1 MFRSIS
7 YANLSDP
14 NQCLL
19 ISLFGIPG
27 LGRVGVEYRGYVIAS
42 KGRCNGSTVFI
53 IDLSAT

>member
-53 IDLSAT
+53 IN